1 MAIGWGENAIAKRMA
16 LGWRGGLKD
25 GTPCGGGSTM
35 IATRGIRAL
44 LPRLVD
50 KYGFKTVC
58 DAGAGDMHWMS
69 QVDWDADYQP
79 FDLHPRRKEVTKL
92 DISKELLPT
101 CDLILCRHVLI
112 HLDPERIHNAISL
125 FRQSGKYLLASQY
138 DDAGPFD
145 SSEQFNK
152 VNMVPLLG
160 EPLERHP
167 DAKAHIA
174 LWRLS

>member
-1 MAIGWGENAIAKRMA
+1 
-16 LGWRGGLKD
+16 
-25 GTPCGGGSTM
+25 
-35 IATRGIRAL
+35 
-44 LPRLVD
+44 
-50 KYGFKTVC
+50 
-58 DAGAGDMHWMS
+58 MHWMS

-112 HLDPERIHNAISL
+112 HLDPERIHKAISL